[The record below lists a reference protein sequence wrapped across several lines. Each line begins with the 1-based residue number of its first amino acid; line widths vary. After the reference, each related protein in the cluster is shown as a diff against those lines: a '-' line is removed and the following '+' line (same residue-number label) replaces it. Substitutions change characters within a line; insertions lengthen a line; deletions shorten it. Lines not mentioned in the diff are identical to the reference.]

1 MGNRFIF
8 VLSFLL
14 LSTTS
19 FAGPREDAHFLV
31 NRILGTKLSSPQEF
45 EQIVTMISQGRTA
58 EAADFLTKHKDFY
71 NVQLK
76 NHFTPRTN
84 EESSKLVFL
93 NDYTATLIGMVRDD
107 VSYKSVLSEDI
118 LYTGSANLANIPAYS
133 HTDNRHYEELDKRR
147 IDLSNPQNLIRRRQS
162 EIAGTQ
168 VPASATAGI
177 MTTRQAAA
185 AFFSAGT
192 NRAMFRFVMMN
203 YMCRDVEAVHD
214 VSRPSDR
221 IRKDISRAEP
231 FSKDCLGCHSVMDPL
246 SGAFAKYEYDLE
258 QGRLVY
264 SAQGVQDKN
273 NINDNVFPGGYTT
286 VDDSWRNYMRGGV
299 NSALGWRAPA
309 AGVTMN
315 QKFGYTS
322 GRGAKSMGMELA
334 NSKAF
339 SACAVKQV
347 FEKVCLKSEGNLD
360 TQDRIKLEEIATS
373 FEASGYNYRKIWVDS
388 ALYCLSK

>member
-1 MGNRFIF
+1 MGSRIFI
-8 VLSFLL
+8 LGFLIFNTL
-14 LSTTS
+14 LT
-19 FAGPREDAHFLV
+19 FAGPREDAQFLV
-31 NRILGTKLSSPQEF
+31 NRILGTKLSSASEF
-45 EQIVTMISQGRTA
+45 EQIVTMVSNGQSA

-107 VSYKSVLSEDI
+107 ISYQRVLSDDI
-118 LYTGSANLANIPAYS
+118 LYTGSVNLNGIPAYS
-133 HTDNRHYEELDKRR
+133 HTDNKHYEELDKRK
-147 IDLSNPQNLIRRRQS
+147 IDLSNTQNLVRKRQS

-214 VSRPSDR
+214 TSRPSDM

-231 FSKDCLGCHSVMDPL
+231 FAKDCLGCHSVMDPL
-246 SGAFAKYEYDLE
+246 SGAFAKYEFDLE
-258 QGRLVY
+258 EGRLTY
-264 SAQGVQDKN
+264 SATGVQEKN
-273 NINDNVFPGGYTT
+273 NINANVFPGGFQTT
-286 VDDSWRNYMRGGV
+286 DDTWKNYMRGGS

-309 AGVTMN
+309 AGATMN
-315 QKFGYTS
+315 QKFGYTT
-322 GRGAKSMGMELA
+322 GKGAKSMGLELA
-334 NSKAF
+334 SSKAF

-347 FEKVCLKSEGNLD
+347 FEKVCLKSELNF
-360 TQDRIKLEEIATS
+360 TSADRVKLEEIASS

-388 ALYCLSK
+388 AVYCLNK